1 MRRGHLKTL
10 TLNHT
15 ARCVLTATVLLTTS
29 LLPAFAQGH
38 ATVVPPDSV
47 AARLGGFPGI
57 LNFLETRAVPA
68 VLGDPLT
75 GPFFKHLTEAPGD
88 IEQCLAM
95 LLDHDL
101 GGSSAHFGA
110 VLKDGHQCRSS
121 MSDIHRGLA
130 ISDTVINRFI
140 AIVGEQAGV
149 AGVSAG
155 DIQQVAKVLDRYRG
169 GVRRDDAKSGDGK
182 SGGPDVEQE
191 DQGMV
196 IRPDTVAARLGGFP
210 GIQAF
215 LKGSAVPALL
225 ADPEIAS
232 FFGHLSESADDI
244 DTCLAMLLDHDLGG
258 SSAHFGAVLTDG
270 HQCRS
275 SMTEIHRGRM
285 IPDAVVDK
293 FIGIVGQQAKLA
305 GVADA
310 DIQEVAKVLDRYR
323 GGVRNK

>member
-1 MRRGHLKTL
+1 MGADRRRAGPHGRRVGWRYPAGRQGARTL
-10 TLNHT
+10 PGRRAAGRCQGWRWEVWR
-15 ARCVLTATVLLTTS
+15 ARRRT
-29 LLPAFAQGH
+29 
-38 ATVVPPDSV
+38 
-47 AARLGGFPGI
+47 GG
-57 LNFLETRAVPA
+57 
-68 VLGDPLT
+68 
-75 GPFFKHLTEAPGD
+75 
-88 IEQCLAM
+88 
-95 LLDHDL
+95 
-101 GGSSAHFGA
+101 
-110 VLKDGHQCRSS
+110 
-121 MSDIHRGLA
+121 
-130 ISDTVINRFI
+130 
-140 AIVGEQAGV
+140 
-149 AGVSAG
+149 
-155 DIQQVAKVLDRYRG
+155 
-169 GVRRDDAKSGDGK
+169 
-182 SGGPDVEQE
+182 
-191 DQGMV
+191 QGMV

-305 GVADA
+305 GVSDA

-323 GGVRNK
+323 GGVR